1 MIQGLVIAHSDFGA
15 ALQNAV
21 ESISGDTDNIV
32 HLSNTGLST
41 DRLTENIRSVCE
53 KSDHDSVIIFV
64 DVYGG
69 SCWRASKKARIPNA
83 HIITGF
89 NLPMLLSF
97 INKRDSLPFDELAHT
112 LEVDGKRGI
121 KSE

>member
-15 ALQNAV
+15 ALLNAV
-21 ESISGDTDNIV
+21 ESISGDTGDIV

-41 DRLTENIRSVCE
+41 DRLTENIRSACE

-83 HIITGF
+83 RIITGF

-97 INKRDSLPFDELAHT
+97 INKRDAMSLVELTRT